1 MINKNLI
8 IRSQTSIIL
17 LILIYLMILSNF
29 ISTYVLIILGVIS
42 FIEFAQITKK
52 ILKKIIKTF
61 I

>member
-17 LILIYLMILSNF
+17 LILIYLMIISNF
-29 ISTYVLIILGVIS
+29 YFYVCINYFRVIS

-52 ILKKIIKTF
+52 NIKKIIKTF